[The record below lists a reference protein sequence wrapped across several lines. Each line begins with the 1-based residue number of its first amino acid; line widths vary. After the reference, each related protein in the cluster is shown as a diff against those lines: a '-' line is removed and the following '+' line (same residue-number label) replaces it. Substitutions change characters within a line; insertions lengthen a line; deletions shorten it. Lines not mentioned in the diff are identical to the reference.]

1 MHRSCHNAHKKMK
14 SNCVPNVY
22 IKSVIGISCALS
34 NNLETLLLCLFLIQ
48 TNEDFKNKFPEFSVF
63 IILGDAK
70 AGLLSCTFFDEPI
83 NKGVAGHLRNNT
95 RAASCG
101 PITGYF

>member
-1 MHRSCHNAHKKMK
+1 MHGSCHNAHKKMK

-48 TNEDFKNKFPEFSVF
+48 TNEDFKNKLCSTQAFV
-63 IILGDAK
+63 
-70 AGLLSCTFFDEPI
+70 DEL
-83 NKGVAGHLRNNT
+83 NYDCERHL
-95 RAASCG
+95 
-101 PITGYF
+101 F